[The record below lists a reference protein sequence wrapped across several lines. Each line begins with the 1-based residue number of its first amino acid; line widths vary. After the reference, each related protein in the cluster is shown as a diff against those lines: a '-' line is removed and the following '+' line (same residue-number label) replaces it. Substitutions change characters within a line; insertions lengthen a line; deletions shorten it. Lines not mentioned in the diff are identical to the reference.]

1 MKRNISIKL
10 KAAFLI
16 IVFGMNTII
25 GFACAIG
32 LNMAYNVHH
41 HESEEMEQQDAMH
54 SPSMH
59 HGETSK
65 PGHHHP
71 ANESSKGDCCSH
83 SVKDLTLLS
92 KTVPNQI
99 NIVQPVFFT
108 AFVGAYVNADIF
120 SYANVVRNLHLF
132 VRSHHPPIPDIRIAI
147 QSFQI

>member
-1 MKRNISIKL
+1 MKLNPTIQL

-25 GFACAIG
+25 GFACAMG
-32 LNMAYNVHH
+32 VDMGYNVHH

-54 SPSMH
+54 SHSMH

-65 PGHHHP
+65 PVHHHP
-71 ANESSKGDCCSH
+71 ANEGNKDDCCSH

-92 KTVPNQI
+92 KTVPNKI
-99 NIVQPVFFT
+99 SIIQPVFFT
-108 AFVGAYVNADIF
+108 AFIEAYINIDIF
-120 SYANVVRNLHLF
+120 SFANNITNLHPF

>member
-32 LNMAYNVHH
+32 IDMGYNAHYQ
-41 HESEEMEQQDAMH
+41 ESEEMKQQVPKH
-54 SPSMH
+54 SASTH
-59 HGETSK
+59 RQETSK

-71 ANESSKGDCCSH
+71 DNESSKDDCCSN

-108 AFVGAYVNADIF
+108 AFIGAYVNANIF
-120 SYANVVRNLHLF
+120 SYANTITNLHPF
-132 VRSHHPPIPDIRIAI
+132 ARSHHPPIPDIRIAI